1 VQLKAIFFDLDGTLA
16 DESDSIADAL
26 SEACVMVCSRWPE
39 LNPAEVAVTY
49 RQVSDALW
57 GDFDRRLRH
66 LPSAEAMLVA
76 VWNQTLACWGLHN
89 PTVEQQA
96 AETYWQC
103 RLRTCKPYPDAL
115 PLLQNLTGHFHLS
128 LLTNGVPVMQRAKLV
143 ATGLAPFFQRVF
155 VGGEFARGKPDQAI
169 FRAALQAAGCRPN
182 QALHV
187 GDSLVHDIAGARS
200 VGIHSVW
207 LNRRGLDPTD
217 LDPTDLGLTSFEH
230 TPDFEIPSLESLTEC
245 LERLSSVTSNT

>member
-1 VQLKAIFFDLDGTLA
+1 MQLKAIFFDFDGTLA
-16 DESDSIADAL
+16 EDGDSIKDAL
-26 SEACVMVCSRWPE
+26 SQACVVVCSRWPE
-39 LNPAEVAVTY
+39 LNPAEVAVIY
-49 RQVSDALW
+49 RQVSDVVW

-66 LPSAEAMLVA
+66 LPSAEATLAA
-76 VWNQTLACWGLHN
+76 VWHQTLARWGFHD
-89 PTVEQQA
+89 PRVEQEA
-96 AETYWQC
+96 AEIYWQY
-103 RLRTCKPYPDAL
+103 RLRTCKSYPDAL

-128 LLTNGVPVMQRAKLV
+128 VLTNGVPAMQRAKLV

-155 VGGEFARGKPDQAI
+155 VGGDFAYGKPDQTI
-169 FRAALQAAGCRPN
+169 FRAALEAADCRPD

-217 LDPTDLGLTSFEH
+217 LDLADFDLTNLDP
-230 TPDFEIPSLESLTEC
+230 TPDFEIPGLESLTEC
-245 LERLSSVTSNT
+245 LKRISNED